1 VSIAAKLGKSVAQV
15 ILRWHIQ
22 RQVIVIPKSVKKE
35 RMIENF
41 SVFDFALSDE
51 DMSAIRAL
59 DRKTTA
65 FFDRRDPEWVERL
78 STRKLNILTALTA
91 RHQ

>member
-1 VSIAAKLGKSVAQV
+1 
-15 ILRWHIQ
+15 
-22 RQVIVIPKSVKKE
+22 VIPKSVKKE

-65 FFDRRDPEWVERL
+65 FFDHRVERL
-78 STRKLNILTALTA
+78 STRKLNI
-91 RHQ
+91 